1 MKKFRDYFLKSWG
14 LTMEMTRNEIKA
26 RYKNAFFG
34 FLWAFLNPLIQMM
47 VIGFIFQYII
57 KTSISNY
64 FSFLFIGLLVWN
76 FFSYSLTKVTPSIV
90 YSRDLIHKANFPR
103 EAIPLSIIFSNFFN
117 FLIALFL
124 FLIFLLITQQF
135 FIFNNFLSLP
145 FLFLSLLWII
155 SLTSGL
161 SLLCTTLNVKY
172 RDINF
177 FIQALVI
184 LWFYATP
191 IIYSL
196 NILPKWSLVFYA
208 LNPIVY
214 PLEMLRFSLLGISFP
229 SIVVFYGNITIT
241 LILIISGFFIFK
253 KENKTFCDWL

>member
-1 MKKFRDYFLKSWG
+1 MKVLKRYFLKSWE
-14 LTMEMTRNEIKA
+14 LTLEMTKNEIKA

-34 FLWAFLNPLIQMM
+34 FLWVFLNPLIQMI
-47 VIGFIFQYII
+47 VIGFIFRYLI
-57 KTSISNY
+57 KTPIPNY

-90 YSRDLIHKANFPR
+90 YARDLIHKSNFPR
-103 EAIPLSIIFSNFFN
+103 ESIPLSIVFSNFFN

-124 FLIFLLITQQF
+124 FLIFLLISQEF
-135 FIFNNFLSLP
+135 FIFHHSFSLAY
-145 FLFLSLLWII
+145 LIAALLWIV

-161 SLLCTTLNVKY
+161 CLLCSALNVKY

-177 FIQALVI
+177 LIQALVI
-184 LWFYATP
+184 IWFYATP

-196 NILPKWSLVFYA
+196 NILPKGYLGIFI

-214 PLEMLRFSLLGISFP
+214 PLEMLRLSLLGTNLPLIW
-229 SIVVFYGNITIT
+229 IFYGNFLIT
-241 LILIISGFFIFK
+241 LILTIGGILIFK
-253 KENKTFCDWL
+253 KENKTFTDWL